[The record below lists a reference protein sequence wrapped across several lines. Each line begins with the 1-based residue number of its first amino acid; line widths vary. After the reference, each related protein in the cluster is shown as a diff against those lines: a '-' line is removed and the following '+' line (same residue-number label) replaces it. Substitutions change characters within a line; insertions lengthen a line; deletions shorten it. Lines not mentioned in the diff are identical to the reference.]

1 MAGRRRVPGPAAVGF
16 ALVMSCLLSAAAA
29 PLFRDGPPARVTG
42 GFGEDSCFACHWEG
56 KQNDG
61 VGRLDVLGFPA
72 TFDPGRSYRL
82 QVELARH
89 GMKAAGFQLA
99 VRHATDT
106 AQAGDIAVPPD
117 EDGRIAVIS
126 EQDVLFAQHLL
137 PGTSVDGSGTAR
149 WHLDWTAP
157 PHGGTVLL
165 HVSAVAGDADESQ
178 MGDYVYTL
186 ELESQAADLSA
197 SDVSP

>member
-1 MAGRRRVPGPAAVGF
+1 MAGRRRVPAPAAVGF
-16 ALVMSCLLSAAAA
+16 ALAMACLLSAAAA

-61 VGRLDVLGFPA
+61 LGRLDVMGFPA

-82 QVELARH
+82 QVELARS

-106 AQAGDIAVPPD
+106 TQAGDIAVPPD
-117 EDGRIAVIS
+117 EAGRIAVIS

-137 PGTSVDGSGTAR
+137 PATRVDGTGTAR

-157 PHGGTVLL
+157 HHGGTVLL

-178 MGDYVYTL
+178 MGDHVYTL
-186 ELESQAADLSA
+186 ELESQAAET
-197 SDVSP
+197 VH